1 MIRRNWF
8 AGLAL
13 LAVGFGGA
21 VAARA
26 QGGDPGQDGGPPMAM
41 GAGRMVRGTVTAVA
55 GDKVT
60 LKTDSGD
67 LYTVSLTPNTRV
79 IKGREQGKASDVKVG
94 DGIGAM
100 GEIDQPTKTVHALFV
115 SVMDAGDM
123 QKLKDTLGKTWI
135 AGKVTAIDDVKL
147 TILRSDKVT
156 QVIQVDEDTSFKR
169 GMRGV
174 GAGAGMGMGMGGGG
188 YRGGA
193 GRSGGAAAPPAE
205 NTGGESITLA
215 DVKVGDEVAGQGS
228 LKNGGFV
235 PTLLGVVDPSQRR
248 RRPGADGA
256 APAAAGSGPAA
267 PPPPASST
275 TSAAG
280 PK

>member
-1 MIRRNWF
+1 MNRRNWF
-8 AGLAL
+8 AGLVL
-13 LAVGFGGA
+13 VAVGFGGA
-21 VAARA
+21 CAARA
-26 QGGDPGQDGGPPMAM
+26 QGGEPGQDGAPAMAM
-41 GAGRMVRGTVTAVA
+41 GATRGVRGTVTAVA

-60 LKTDSGD
+60 VKTDAGD
-67 LYTVSLTPNTRV
+67 VYTVVLTPNTRV
-79 IKGREQGKASDVKVG
+79 MKGRDQGKASDVKVG
-94 DGIGAM
+94 DGIGAG
-100 GEIDQPTKTVHALFV
+100 GELDQPTKTVHALFV
-115 SVMDAGDM
+115 SVVDAAEI

-174 GAGAGMGMGMGGGG
+174 GAGAGMGMGGGG

-193 GRSGGAAAPPAE
+193 GGGGGRNGGAAAPAE
-205 NTGGESITLA
+205 NAGGESITLA

-228 LKNGGFV
+228 LKNGVFV
-235 PTLLGVVDPSQRR
+235 PTLLGVADPSQRR

-256 APAAAGSGPAA
+256 AATSPSAA
-267 PPPPASST
+267 
-275 TSAAG
+275 SAAG